1 MVYKELCGCN
11 LAGKSTIQHN
21 HGFLQSKFIATVEGP
36 WEVTLPSLASTS
48 LPPRIF
54 LWHSCS
60 SHSRS
65 LCSHRSGRVTGRH
78 LSVLLIFS
86 CPAWKLNLRSLLWVT
101 GQWLRSPIAGG
112 GSKGHYRLL
121 GRHLCGSGQKSDWEW
136 QGSGFISLFTL
147 QAFKLLE
154 PILEC

>member
-1 MVYKELCGCN
+1 MPCVYWWSTKNLCGCN

-36 WEVTLPSLASTS
+36 WEVTLPSFASTS

-65 LCSHRSGRVTGRH
+65 LCSHRSGSVTGRH

-86 CPAWKLNLRSLLWVT
+86 CPAWKLNLRSLLWVRE
-101 GQWLRSPIAGG
+101 QWLRSPIVGG
-112 GSKGHYRLL
+112 GKQGALSTAGEASMWVWSKKWLRMARL
-121 GRHLCGSGQKSDWEW
+121 RFHFPFHSSGV
-136 QGSGFISLFTL
+136 
-147 QAFKLLE
+147 
-154 PILEC
+154 